1 MILSK
6 VRLKNLNINKE
17 LEYMLVSEK
26 EADLK
31 LGKIAI
37 STPIAQGI
45 LGHTVG
51 DVVEIAV
58 PSGKLR
64 LEILSIGR

>member
-1 MILSK
+1 MILLK
-6 VRLKNLNINKE
+6 VRLKNLNVNIE

-31 LGKIAI
+31 LGIIAI
-37 STPIAQGI
+37 STTIAQGI